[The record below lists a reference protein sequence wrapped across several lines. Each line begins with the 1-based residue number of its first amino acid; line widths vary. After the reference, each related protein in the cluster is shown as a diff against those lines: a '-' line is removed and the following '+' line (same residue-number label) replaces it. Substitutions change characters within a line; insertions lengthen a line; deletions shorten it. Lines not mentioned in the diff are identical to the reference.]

1 MESFQLIE
9 HPETI
14 RLLDYPE
21 LIKPNVKIDDIRKVI
36 KDKIG
41 IKEEN
46 QRFELVGRDR
56 YYFEFKGITI
66 FGKILN

>member
-1 MESFQLIE
+1 MESFELIK

-41 IKEEN
+41 IKEKLRG
-46 QRFELVGRDR
+46 QKDIPL
-56 YYFEFKGITI
+56 Y
-66 FGKILN
+66 ILRLHQA

>member
-1 MESFQLIE
+1 MESFELIE

-36 KDKIG
+36 KDNRDKRRKSKI
-41 IKEEN
+41 
-46 QRFELVGRDR
+46 
-56 YYFEFKGITI
+56 
-66 FGKILN
+66 